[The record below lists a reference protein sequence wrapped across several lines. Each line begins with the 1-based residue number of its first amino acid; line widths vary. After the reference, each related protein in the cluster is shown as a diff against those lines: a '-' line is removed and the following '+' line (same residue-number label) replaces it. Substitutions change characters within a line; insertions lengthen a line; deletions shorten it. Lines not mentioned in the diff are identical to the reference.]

1 MSEKYLDFSKIFFL
15 SINISEINMPILEYN
30 GKKPEISSKSY
41 VSPQSTIIGDVK
53 VSDNVIIWP
62 GSIIRAENSPIFIG
76 EYSTIFNG
84 VIMLTRSQKSSINV
98 GRYCIIETGVVLLGC
113 FMEDYVQIKETT
125 LIFEEA
131 SIGEGVIIMNGSQ
144 VPPGLTIPARTVMRG
159 IPVEPL
165 REQTRNDVLKQKE
178 RAENYSQLFIK
189 IIDQL
194 PNAQGYLLTLPDFL
208 KLMIKKE

>member
-1 MSEKYLDFSKIFFL
+1 
-15 SINISEINMPILEYN
+15 MPIIEYN
-30 GKKPEISSKSY
+30 GKKPVISPNSY

-53 VSDNVIIWP
+53 ISDNVVIWP
-62 GSIIRAENSPIFIG
+62 GSIIRAENSPIVIG

-84 VIMLTRSQKSSINV
+84 VIMLTRSQKSSINI

-113 FMEDYVQIKETT
+113 FMEDYVQIKETA

-144 VPPGLTIPARTVMRG
+144 VPPGLTIPARTVMKG

-165 REQTRNDVLKQKE
+165 RQQTRNDLLKQKE

-194 PNAQGYLLTLPDFL
+194 PNAQGYLLTLSDFL
-208 KLMIKKE
+208 KLMIQKE

>member
-1 MSEKYLDFSKIFFL
+1 MVL
-15 SINISEINMPILEYN
+15 LEYN
-30 GKKPEISSKSY
+30 GRTPKLSENCY
-41 VSPQSTIIGDVK
+41 VSPQATLIGDVT
-53 VSDNVIIWP
+53 VNDNVVIWP
-62 GSIIRAENSPIFIG
+62 GSIIRAENSQINIG

-84 VIMLTRSQKSSINV
+84 VMLFTRSQKSSIHI
-98 GRYCIIETGVVLLGC
+98 GRYCILETGVSILGC

-144 VPPGLTIPARTVMRG
+144 VPPGLTIPARTVMKG

-165 REQTRNDVLKQKE
+165 RQQTRNDLLKQKE

-208 KLMIKKE
+208 ILMIQKE

>member
-1 MSEKYLDFSKIFFL
+1 
-15 SINISEINMPILEYN
+15 MPILEYN